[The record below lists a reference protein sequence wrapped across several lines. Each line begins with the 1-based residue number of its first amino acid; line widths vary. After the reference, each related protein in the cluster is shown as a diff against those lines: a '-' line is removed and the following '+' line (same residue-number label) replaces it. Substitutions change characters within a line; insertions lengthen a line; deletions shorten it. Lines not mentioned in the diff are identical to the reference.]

1 MDERDSVSMFV
12 GPTKILGFG
21 SLLSEQSARTTF
33 PDLGGFRLVR
43 VHGYRR
49 VFAHA
54 AAVFFERGIANAE
67 TLEFAS
73 LSAEPRDGASF
84 VAACFEV
91 DMDAASWA
99 RFEAREEEFDLRA
112 APYADLDGGT
122 SAAGEGVLC
131 CRGSDAAYVAR
142 WGREKYAAAT
152 NAAAPFIWDW
162 KPDSGLRPC
171 AVYLRHCVLAV
182 TKAGP
187 AALDSFL
194 DETFLVDRTTT
205 LRAYLAENPQVMDT
219 RPPPSLVGRYS
230 G

>member
-1 MDERDSVSMFV
+1 MFL

-99 RFEAREEEFDLRA
+99 RFDGDAPPALPRRPLLGVRVVGPVVPLPLGKVFETVPEVSEETPEV
-112 APYADLDGGT
+112 P
-122 SAAGEGVLC
+122 
-131 CRGSDAAYVAR
+131 
-142 WGREKYAAAT
+142 
-152 NAAAPFIWDW
+152 
-162 KPDSGLRPC
+162 GLLSR
-171 AVYLRHCVLAV
+171 
-182 TKAGP
+182 P
-187 AALDSFL
+187 AAS
-194 DETFLVDRTTT
+194 R
-205 LRAYLAENPQVMDT
+205 RH
-219 RPPPSLVGRYS
+219 
-230 G
+230 